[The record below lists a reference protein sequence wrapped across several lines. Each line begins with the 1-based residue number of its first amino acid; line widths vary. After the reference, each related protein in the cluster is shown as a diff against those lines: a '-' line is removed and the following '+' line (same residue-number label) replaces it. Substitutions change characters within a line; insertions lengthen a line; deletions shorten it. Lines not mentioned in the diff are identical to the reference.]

1 MKKLILFL
9 ATMFIVSCA
18 SLSEGSKMSQ
28 SYLLSEGMTM
38 PEVQEI
44 MGVPCASELS
54 KGVTEWHYCST
65 GFNADEYVAVFFE
78 NGLLIAIKNYTVT
91 LVDVGGIGGHC
102 SKFIKRGTYQEP
114 DVVVAIRSR
123 YGD

>member
-1 MKKLILFL
+1 
-9 ATMFIVSCA
+9 
-18 SLSEGSKMSQ
+18 MSQ

-38 PEVQEI
+38 LQVQEI

-65 GFNADEYVAVFFE
+65 GFNADEFVACFFE
-78 NGLLIAIKNYTVT
+78 DGKLIAIKNYTVT
-91 LVDVGGIGGHC
+91 IADTGGVGGSC
-102 SKFIKRGTYQEP
+102 NKFIKRGTYQEP
-114 DVVVAIRSR
+114 DVVIAIRSR

>member
-1 MKKLILFL
+1 
-9 ATMFIVSCA
+9 
-18 SLSEGSKMSQ
+18 
-28 SYLLSEGMTM
+28 MTM
-38 PEVQEI
+38 PEVQKI

-78 NGLLIAIKNYTVT
+78 KGLLIAIKNYTVT
-91 LVDVGGIGGHC
+91 VVDVGGISGHC
-102 SKFIKRGTYQEP
+102 SNFIKRGTYQEP